1 MDCAMHMETTVSR
14 PVISPTHI
22 NATASETFT
31 VLQQRM
37 RIVEEQTS
45 SLRDDL
51 IMLDFGEKR
60 GQLETPECLEQPVS
74 QSIISPI
81 QKEIICSGK
90 TDILWKNCEFLVNR
104 MCRLESLIQSL
115 KMNIFRL
122 QTEKELNP
130 QKTAFLKDRLNTIQ
144 EEHSRDLK
152 LLQLEVMNLRQQLR
166 DVKEEE
172 DKAQDEVQRLT
183 VTLERASETKKNAA
197 IIEEELKITK
207 RKMNLK
213 IQECCLQLTNE
224 SCCTIWETDL
234 KSRKMKVTSTNE
246 YLLRKENHG
255 LGEET
260 CGCLMGG
267 GGSGRD
273 RELGLIRHNLE

>member
-1 MDCAMHMETTVSR
+1 MDCAMHMETAVSR

-213 IQECCLQLTNE
+213 IQE
-224 SCCTIWETDL
+224 
-234 KSRKMKVTSTNE
+234 KKKFF
-246 YLLRKENHG
+246 LL
-255 LGEET
+255 
-260 CGCLMGG
+260 
-267 GGSGRD
+267 
-273 RELGLIRHNLE
+273 

>member
-172 DKAQDEVQRLT
+172 DKAQDE
-183 VTLERASETKKNAA
+183 KNAA

-213 IQECCLQLTNE
+213 IQELRRQLSQE
-224 SCCTIWETDL
+224 KHLRETLEKSGSAMLL
-234 KSRKMKVTSTNE
+234 KIQEMASTVEMERKQVERFS
-246 YLLRKENHG
+246 LLVY
-255 LGEET
+255 LGEVKPKRK
-260 CGCLMGG
+260 
-267 GGSGRD
+267 S
-273 RELGLIRHNLE
+273 